1 MNKKLLILLILVCF
15 LFSVS
20 VASAKEVRI
29 VLAKEPTG
37 FDPQKVFSADTF
49 MVMFNIYDTLVDTDD
64 GCSTN
69 IRPKLAESW
78 DISDDGLTYTFH
90 LRKGV
95 KFHNGETFSS
105 ADVKYSIERAM
116 VLPASAD
123 YCTMIESVEAVDA
136 QTVVVNLNMRFADFL
151 QNFGGIYFAIVNEK
165 AVEDAGADY
174 GRKPVGTGPYQFVKW
189 VPGQSVTLQSFDE
202 FWGGAV
208 SIKNITF
215 KILPDKSTALIALQ
229 NGEVDAFPNTAPLD
243 AATVKNDKNLA
254 LYYTPGVTIVHMGL
268 NSSIKPFNNKLVRQ
282 AIQYAIDKEGV
293 FMGAQNGD
301 GVIANSPLTETMS
314 GYNKDWPPINP
325 YNVEKAKELMAEAG
339 YADGFT
345 TTLIVFVQDN
355 MDKAAQIIQA
365 QLKEISIDVKIEII
379 EKAAIFDILT
389 KGNYETYILGLNW
402 PNSDNMLT
410 FLYDSTGV
418 FNWGGVYSNPEV
430 DALLLEARK
439 EINEVKRAALY
450 QKIIEITYESGNK
463 IPLYHP
469 NQYFA
474 ANKDLKGIK
483 IIDNCYFPVEK
494 WSWAQ

>member
-1 MNKKLLILLILVCF
+1 MNKKLLILLILICF

-29 VLAKEPTG
+29 VLETEPTG
-37 FDPQKVFSADTF
+37 FDPQKVFSGST
-49 MVMFNIYDTLVDTDD
+49 MLVMFNIYDTLVDTDNA
-64 GCSTN
+64 CSTN
-69 IRPKLAESW
+69 IRPRLAESW

-95 KFHNGETFSS
+95 KFHNGETLSS
-105 ADVKYSIERAM
+105 ADVKYTIERAM

-123 YCTMIESVEAVDA
+123 YCTMIKSVEAVDA

-151 QNFGGIYFAIVNEK
+151 QNFGNAYFSIVNEK
-165 AVEDAGADY
+165 AVKDAGADY

-208 SIKNITF
+208 PIKNVTF

-243 AATVKNDKNLA
+243 AATVKNDKNLT
-254 LYYTPGVTIVHMGL
+254 LYYAPGVTIVHMGL
-268 NSSIKPFNNKLVRQ
+268 NCSIKPFNNKLVRQ
-282 AIQYAIDKEGV
+282 AIQYAIDKEEV

-301 GVIANSPLTETMS
+301 GVIANSPLTETML
-314 GYNKDWPPINP
+314 GYIKDTPPINP

-345 TTLIVFVQDN
+345 CTLIVFVQDN

-365 QLKEISIDVKIEII
+365 QLKEIGIDVKIEII

-402 PNSDNMLT
+402 PNSDNLLT
-410 FLYDSTGV
+410 FLYDTTGV

-439 EINEVKRAALY
+439 EINEVKRAELY

-483 IIDNCYFPVEK
+483 IIDNCYFPVER

>member
-1 MNKKLLILLILVCF
+1 MNKKLLILLILICF

-29 VLAKEPTG
+29 VLEAEPTG
-37 FDPQKVFSADTF
+37 FDPQKVFSASTF

-64 GCSTN
+64 ACSTN
-69 IRPKLAESW
+69 IRPRLAESW

-95 KFHNGETFSS
+95 KFHNGETLSS

-123 YCTMIESVEAVDA
+123 YCKMIESVEAVDA

-151 QNFGGIYFAIVNEK
+151 QNLGNLYFSIVNEK
-165 AVEDAGADY
+165 AVKDAGEDY

-189 VPGQSVTLQSFDE
+189 VPGQSVILQSFDE

-208 SIKNITF
+208 PIKNVTF
-215 KILPDKSTALIALQ
+215 KILLDKTTALIALQ
-229 NGEVDAFPNTAPLD
+229 NGEVDALPNPAPLD
-243 AATVKNDKNLA
+243 VVTIKNDKNLA
-254 LYYTPGVTIVHMGL
+254 LYSAPSVTIVHMGL
-268 NSSIKPFNNKLVRQ
+268 NCSIEPFNNKLVRQ
-282 AIQYAIDKEGV
+282 AIRYAIDKEAV

-301 GVIANSPLTETMS
+301 GVIANSPLTENMS
-314 GYNKDWPPINP
+314 GYNKDWPPTNP

-339 YADGFT
+339 YADGFA

-365 QLKEISIDVKIEII
+365 QLKAINIDVKVEII
-379 EKAAIFDILT
+379 EKAAFLDMMS
-389 KGNYETYILGLNW
+389 KGNYETYIMGLNW
-402 PNSDNMLT
+402 PNSDNLLT

-418 FNWGGVYSNPEV
+418 FNWAGVYSNPEV
-430 DALLLEARK
+430 DALLLEARGETNK
-439 EINEVKRAALY
+439 VKRAELY
-450 QKIIEITYESGNK
+450 QRIIEITYEEGNK
-463 IPLYHP
+463 ISLYHP

-483 IIDNCYFPVEK
+483 VIDNCYYPVEK